1 MCHSHVATFLLC
13 FRGAGRAP
21 QKPAQFE
28 IFGLFHTKSHEEW
41 LRQIVAFIKRQ
52 QVWKWGG
59 IFYISWPFWLMV
71 NTHTHIHTHTC
82 GQMAEHGELC
92 STRICAK
99 GYGHKWWAIR
109 ELHSAVWMKQVK
121 WAQWTPVRATT
132 EPQKFHWHSPN
143 YKEATATGTLSG
155 CHINVSELAWSKRYL
170 NVKYSHPAPILG

>member
-1 MCHSHVATFLLC
+1 MGWNFLHFLAILAHSEYA
-13 FRGAGRAP
+13 
-21 QKPAQFE
+21 
-28 IFGLFHTKSHEEW
+28 
-41 LRQIVAFIKRQ
+41 
-52 QVWKWGG
+52 
-59 IFYISWPFWLMV
+59 
-71 NTHTHIHTHTC
+71 HTHIHTHTC

-143 YKEATATGTLSG
+143 YKEAKATGTLSG
-155 CHINVSELAWSKRYL
+155 CHINVSELAWSKRYIMWNIHTQHL
-170 NVKYSHPAPILG
+170 FWVKTSIIYLKEILQLINSTAVFLIVKMCY